1 MEKKKILICYKC
13 NKEMIPLKTYFSYLD
28 HSFSHDILK
37 CPDCGEVYIPEDL
50 VKGRISEVEMQ
61 LEDK

>member
-1 MEKKKILICYKC
+1 MSGKKKLICCKC
-13 NKEMIPLKTYFSYLD
+13 QKELELKKVDFSYLGHTFFTD
-28 HSFSHDILK
+28 LPC
-37 CPDCGEVYIPEDL
+37 CPECGMVYISEEL